1 MRTTYRGE
9 IDAPIER
16 VFDLVER
23 PDYRRRWL
31 EGVEET
37 TLLADDG
44 GRATGAVFR
53 QRVRDGRRIAVLA
66 GQVTAYE
73 HPHPLGILIG
83 NRAFAMQVDYWL
95 TAMERGTRL
104 EYTTEL
110 MSGCALV
117 RLAERA
123 FHRLT
128 RRILA
133 RQMRRL
139 KLLAESTLGDRR
151 LAGRTFSG

>member
-1 MRTTYRGE
+1 MRTTFHGE

-23 PDYRRRWL
+23 PDHRRRWL
-31 EGVEET
+31 EGLEET
-37 TLLADDG
+37 TLLAEEG
-44 GRATGAVFR
+44 GRAAGAVFR
-53 QRVRDGRRIAVLA
+53 QRVRDGRHTAVLA

-73 HPHPLGILIG
+73 HPNHLGILIG

-95 TAMERGTRL
+95 TSMGRRTRL

-110 MSGCALV
+110 ISGCALV

-123 FHRLT
+123 FSRLT

-133 RQMRRL
+133 RQMSRL
-139 KLLAESTLGDRR
+139 KLLAESTLGDGR
-151 LAGRTFSG
+151 LAGRTFAR